1 MRSMPT
7 TACLATLLCAVAAPS
22 GEAQPR
28 GGDHASVRLL
38 GETEAAVPGEA
49 LRVALVFDIK
59 PKWHLY
65 WRNPG
70 DTGVAPIVQFDL
82 PEGVEAG
89 PIRWPAPK
97 RYVHGDGQLLDYIHE
112 ESLTLVVP
120 LRIGE
125 EVEPGSTLTIGADV
139 EWLAC
144 REVCIP
150 GWASPRLSI
159 PVARS
164 DEPTGRSAD
173 DAPIF
178 DAFDAAAPRPF
189 DEARRRGVRVS
200 WESGALSISAPGA
213 AGLEWIPDQP
223 RVGGPEDPI
232 ASCVAEGPRLRVPY
246 RASGRDAGRVA
257 GVLKIRG
264 GDAEGAY
271 EVALPPPPTG

>member
-1 MRSMPT
+1 MPT
-7 TACLATLLCAVAAPS
+7 TACLATLLCAVAAPR

-28 GGDHASVRLL
+28 GGDQASVRLVS
-38 GETEAAVPGEA
+38 ETEAAAPGRTM
-49 LRVALVFDIK
+49 RVALVFDIK
-59 PKWHLY
+59 PEWHLY

-70 DTGVAPIVQFDL
+70 DTGVAPIVQLDL

-89 PIRWPAPK
+89 PIQWPAPE
-97 RYVHGDGQLLDYIHE
+97 RYVHGGGRLLDYIHE
-112 ESLTLVVP
+112 ASLTLVVP
-120 LRIGE
+120 LRVGE
-125 EVEPGSTLTIGADV
+125 EVESGSTLTIGADV

-150 GWASPRLSI
+150 GWASPTLSI
-159 PVARS
+159 PVSSPDRA
-164 DEPTGRSAD
+164 PGRAD

-189 DEARRRGVRVS
+189 EAARRREVRLA

-213 AGLEWIPDQP
+213 AGIEWIPDQP

-232 ASCVAEGPRLRVPY
+232 ASCEAEGPLLRVPY
-246 RASGRDAGRVA
+246 RASGGDAGRVT

-264 GDAEGAY
+264 GDAAGAY